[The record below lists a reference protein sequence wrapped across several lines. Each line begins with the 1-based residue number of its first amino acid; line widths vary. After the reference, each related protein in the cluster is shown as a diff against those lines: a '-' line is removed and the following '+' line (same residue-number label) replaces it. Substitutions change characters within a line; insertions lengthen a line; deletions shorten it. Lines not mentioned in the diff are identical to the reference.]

1 MTGRHVWT
9 VHNDLDCGGEEVD
22 LQLTLTTCTKDQFT
36 CDNGLCIDILD
47 RCNSRPDCFDLSDEF
62 QCRKISPGPS
72 YQTYIAPPPT
82 NGTDKIIIDVSA
94 DIMSILDINEISSIF
109 QALWFQ
115 SQNI

>member
-1 MTGRHVWT
+1 M
-9 VHNDLDCGGEEVD
+9 
-22 LQLTLTTCTKDQFT
+22 QLTLTTCTEDQFT

-62 QCRKISPGPS
+62 QCRKIDPGPS
-72 YQTYIAPPPT
+72 YQTYIAPPPINST
-82 NGTDKIIIDVSA
+82 GKIIIDVSA

-115 SQNI
+115 SQDVKKIS

>member
-1 MTGRHVWT
+1 MY
-9 VHNDLDCGGEEVD
+9 NDLDCGDKESSM
-22 LQLTLTTCTKDQFT
+22 LLAMTTCSEDQFT

-62 QCRKISPGPS
+62 QCRKIDPGPS
-72 YQTYIAPPPT
+72 YQTYIAPPPINST
-82 NGTDKIIIDVSA
+82 GKIIIDVSA

-115 SQNI
+115 GQDT